1 MTFFEWFYKAVI
13 IESIAVLLIL
23 LSILTLKYFF
33 ETEFKKV
40 QDFNEKYVA
49 VDTDINEVLKNEI

>member
-13 IESIAVLLIL
+13 IEGIAVLLIL

-33 ETEFKKV
+33 KGEFKKV
-40 QDFNEKYVA
+40 QDFHIKYIA
-49 VDTDINEVLKNEI
+49 VDTDINEVLENEV